1 MRGLAALLGVALVLL
16 GVAAPLTAEPRVLRG
31 IVRVEGRPAKDVV
44 VWLEG
49 GRPTPA
55 SASRVVLDQRN
66 MAFVPRLLV
75 VPVGTT
81 VEMPNSDRVFHN
93 VFSFH
98 NGKRFDLGLYP
109 AGTRKLVTF
118 DQPGVSRV
126 FCNIHPTMAA
136 YIVAVNASRFAV
148 TDADGRFSIEGV
160 DGDRIG
166 YSMWRAGAEPRSGTL
181 AGLGDEPVT
190 IDWP

>member
-1 MRGLAALLGVALVLL
+1 MRAIAAGLVVALVFV
-16 GVAAPLTAEPRVLRG
+16 GAWQRADADTHVLRG
-31 IVRVEGRPAKDVV
+31 VVRVKGRPAKDVV
-44 VWLEG
+44 VWLEQRG
-49 GRPTPA
+49 PVAATA
-55 SASRVVLDQRN
+55 ERVVLDQRN
-66 MAFVPRLLV
+66 LTFVPRLLV

-109 AGTRKLVTF
+109 AGTRKMVTF

-136 YIVAVNASRFAV
+136 YVVAVASNRYAV
-148 TDADGRFSIEGV
+148 TDADGRFAIAGV
-160 DGDRIG
+160 EGDRHAF
-166 YSMWRAGAEPRSGTL
+166 SMWRAGADPYSGTI
-181 AGLGDEPVT
+181 AGDADQPVDV
-190 IDWP
+190 DWP

>member
-1 MRGLAALLGVALVLL
+1 MVRGA
-16 GVAAPLTAEPRVLRG
+16 
-31 IVRVEGRPAKDVV
+31 VRVHGRPAKDVV
-44 VWLEG
+44 IWLD
-49 GRPTPA
+49 GRGPTA
-55 SASRVVLDQRN
+55 TAAARVVLDQRN

-98 NGKRFDLGLYP
+98 NGKRFDLGMYP
-109 AGTRKLVTF
+109 AGTRKLITF

-136 YIVAVNASRFAV
+136 YVVAVPSTYYAV
-148 TDADGRFSIEGV
+148 TDAEGRFAITGVEGE
-160 DGDRIG
+160 RHT
-166 YSMWRAGAEPRSGTL
+166 YSMWRAGGDLQSGSFTVD
-181 AGLGDEPVT
+181 GHQPVT
-190 IDWP
+190 LDWP

>member
-1 MRGLAALLGVALVLL
+1 MRAIAAGLVVALVLV
-16 GVAAPLTAEPRVLRG
+16 GAWQRADADTHVLRG
-31 IVRVEGRPAKDVV
+31 VVRVNGRPAKDVV
-44 VWLEG
+44 VWLEQRG
-49 GRPTPA
+49 PVAATA
-55 SASRVVLDQRN
+55 ERVVLDQRN
-66 MAFVPRLLV
+66 LTFVPRLLV

-109 AGTRKLVTF
+109 AGTRKMVTF

-136 YIVAVNASRFAV
+136 YVVAVASNRYAV
-148 TDADGRFSIEGV
+148 TDADGRFAIVGV
-160 DGDRIG
+160 DGDRHG
-166 YSMWRAGAEPRSGTL
+166 FSMWRAGADPYSGTI
-181 AGLGDEPVT
+181 AGDAEQPVT
-190 IDWP
+190 VDWP

>member
-1 MRGLAALLGVALVLL
+1 MRGLAAGLVVALVLL
-16 GVAAPLTAEPRVLRG
+16 GAWGLADAYTHVLRG
-31 IVRVEGRPAKDVV
+31 VVRVNGRPARDVV
-44 VWLEG
+44 VWLERRG
-49 GRPTPA
+49 PIAATTG
-55 SASRVVLDQRN
+55 RVVLDQRN
-66 MAFVPRLLV
+66 MTFVPRLLV

-126 FCNIHPTMAA
+126 FCNIHPAMAA
-136 YIVAVNASRFAV
+136 YVVAVDSNRYAV
-148 TDADGRFSIEGV
+148 TDAEGRFAIAGV
-160 DGDRIG
+160 EGDRHV
-166 YSMWRAGAEPRSGTL
+166 YSMWRAGAEPYSGTIVD
-181 AGLGDEPVT
+181 AADQPITV
-190 IDWP
+190 DWP

>member
-1 MRGLAALLGVALVLL
+1 MRAIAAGLVVALLFVGAWQR
-16 GVAAPLTAEPRVLRG
+16 ADADTHVLRG
-31 IVRVEGRPAKDVV
+31 VVRVMGRPAKDVV
-44 VWLEG
+44 IWLEQRG
-49 GRPTPA
+49 PVAATA
-55 SASRVVLDQRN
+55 ERVVLDQRN
-66 MAFVPRLLV
+66 LTFVPRLLV

-118 DQPGVSRV
+118 DQSGVSRV

-136 YIVAVNASRFAV
+136 YVVAVASNRYAV
-148 TDADGRFSIEGV
+148 TDADGQFAIAGVEG
-160 DGDRIG
+160 DGHAF
-166 YSMWRAGAEPRSGTL
+166 SMWRAGADPYSGTL
-181 AGLGDEPVT
+181 VGGESQLVT
-190 IDWP
+190 VDWP